1 MICGRKSVL
10 SMFILTYLKFWWIR
24 IRIPVLPQ
32 LSFYLVVLCA
42 FKAIISAI
50 LLSAL
55 VIISILLSA
64 LCGSSAICY
73 PDWVS
78 AILDWVSGKQVARR
92 PPYLL
97 ISANSRQ
104 LSKLTRKS
112 DRVINTLQSQKEICK
127 NRNFS
132 ENEH

>member
-42 FKAIISAI
+42 SSAI

-55 VIISILLSA
+55 GIISILLSA

-97 ISANSRQ
+97 ISASSRQ

-127 NRNFS
+127 YWNFQKMNT
-132 ENEH
+132 E